1 MLEPP
6 HRTSVAAPTVRSG
19 PGGRIERLDGLHERS
34 ERRQRDP
41 AADLPDPSALVRD
54 PGVDQG
60 VHAKQLEGV
69 ERPVET
75 YGLFI
80 KANSSIHGPSQG
92 IARILPHRKLL
103 IDGRHVESVSG
114 HAFKTLNPA
123 TEEVIATVAEG
134 NEVDVD
140 LAVAAARRAFE
151 GPWRTMRA
159 ADRGKILFRLVE
171 LMKQHADE
179 IAALESLD
187 AGKPIAGVLR
197 QDLPAAID
205 TLTYY
210 AGWADKMTGE
220 VVPVRDDAL
229 TYTVREPVGVVAVI
243 VPWNFPLMIGMWKL
257 APALACGCTVVMK
270 PAELTSLSALR
281 IGELALEAGLPPGVL
296 NIVTGPGRVVGDA
309 LVNHPD
315 VDKVTFTGSPGVGRG
330 ILRGAAGNFKRVS
343 LELGGKSANVIFDD
357 ADLDAATK
365 AAASGI
371 FFNAGQVC
379 SAGSRVLVQ
388 EKVYDD
394 VVARL
399 AQRAQSL
406 RIGDPSDRATSLG
419 PVISEKQMKGIL
431 DYVDIGQKEGASL
444 VTGGERV
451 GDRGYFLSPAVFA
464 NVEHE
469 MRISQEE
476 IFGPVVSVIKF
487 RDEADALRIANGTAY
502 SLAAG
507 VWSRDIGRVQRFA
520 KRANAGTVW
529 LNTYGYTDVRL
540 PWGGARDSG
549 FGREH
554 GSAAIEN
561 FTEPKAVWMNL
572 NV

>member
-1 MLEPP
+1 
-6 HRTSVAAPTVRSG
+6 
-19 PGGRIERLDGLHERS
+19 
-34 ERRQRDP
+34 
-41 AADLPDPSALVRD
+41 
-54 PGVDQG
+54 
-60 VHAKQLEGV
+60 
-69 ERPVET
+69 
-75 YGLFI
+75 
-80 KANSSIHGPSQG
+80 
-92 IARILPHRKLL
+92 
-103 IDGRHVESVSG
+103 
-114 HAFKTLNPA
+114 
-123 TEEVIATVAEG
+123 
-134 NEVDVD
+134 
-140 LAVAAARRAFE
+140 
-151 GPWRTMRA
+151 MRA
-159 ADRGKILFRLVE
+159 AERGHILFRLAD
-171 LMKQHADE
+171 LMKQRADE
-179 IAALESLD
+179 LAELESRD
-187 AGKPIAGVLR
+187 AGKPIAAVLR

-205 TLTYY
+205 TLIYY
-210 AGWADKMTGE
+210 AGWADKIHGE
-220 VVPVRDDAL
+220 VVPTRGDAL
-229 TYTVREPVGVVAVI
+229 TYTLREPVGVVAVI

-281 IGELALEAGLPPGVL
+281 LGELALEAGLPPGVL
-296 NIVTGPGRVVGDA
+296 NIVPGPGRVVGDA

-379 SAGSRVLVQ
+379 SAGSRVLAH

-394 VVARL
+394 VVERLTAR
-399 AQRAQSL
+399 AKAL
-406 RIGDPSDRATSLG
+406 RMGDTADKTTALG
-419 PVISEKQMKGIL
+419 PVISEKQMNSIL
-431 DYVDIGQKEGASL
+431 DYVDIGRKEGATL
-444 VTGGERV
+444 TTGGKRV
-451 GDRGYFLSPAVFA
+451 GTRGYFVSPSVFA
-464 NVEHE
+464 NVKHE

-476 IFGPVVSVIKF
+476 IFGPVVSVISFK
-487 RDEADALRIANGTAY
+487 DEADALRIANGTAY

-520 KRANAGTVW
+520 KKAKAGTVW
-529 LNTYGYTDVRL
+529 INTYGYTDVRL
-540 PWGGARDSG
+540 PWGGTGDSG

-554 GSAAIEN
+554 GTAALEN